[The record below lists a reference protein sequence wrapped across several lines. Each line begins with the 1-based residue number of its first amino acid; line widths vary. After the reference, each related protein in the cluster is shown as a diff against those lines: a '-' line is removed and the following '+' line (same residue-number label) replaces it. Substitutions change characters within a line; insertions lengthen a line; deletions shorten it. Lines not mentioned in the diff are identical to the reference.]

1 MTISVW
7 RYSHFALAVSSFLFM
22 ALAAVT
28 GIILAFEPV
37 ATSIPSYKSPQFEQV
52 TLAQSIPVLQRSF
65 TEITDLKVDDHDFVL
80 VKGIDSTGNEIE
92 AYVDPA
98 TGKVLGKPTKQSA
111 FFEWV
116 TALHRSLFL
125 HDTGRF
131 MIGITAFLLMLITV
145 SGIALVIQRQRG
157 LKRFFARIVKDH
169 FAQYYHVLLGRL
181 SLLPILLIALTGT
194 WMFLVRFGVFEEGK
208 VEHHTANLEFRSAP
222 VVQLPAMPLLQ
233 SIRLADVE
241 SIGFPFSPDA
251 EDYFTLKLK
260 DREILFNQVT
270 GEVLSEV
277 PYSNTSL
284 LSRWSM
290 AWHTGRASNVWA
302 VILAIAAANI
312 LFFIYSG
319 FAISIRRLSGRTKNK
334 YDADKARL
342 VILVGSENG
351 STRSFAKALHDQL
364 LSAGEV
370 SYLTDLNHYR
380 SFPAAEQLLVFS
392 STYGLGDAPTNANRF
407 LSLLKRY
414 PQDHPVHYA
423 VVGFGS
429 RAYPDFCQFAYE
441 VDNALISQSWA
452 TPLLEIHT
460 VADRSP
466 EDYNTW
472 LMLWSQ
478 QTGLKG
484 ISLPERFSQKP
495 GNLERWEV
503 LERTNPTHADEPFLL
518 TLKPSWR
525 SRFVSGDLLAIYPAG
540 DYRERQYSIGKVNGA
555 IQLCVKLHPQGLG
568 SNYLYRLQPGHV
580 LEGRI
585 VSNPHFQFPA
595 KASRI
600 IMVSNGTG
608 IAPFMG
614 MIEENSRKAP
624 IHLFCGFRYAASFAP
639 FKDAIERNTQA
650 GQLHSCQVA
659 YSREGG
665 QLYVRDL
672 LAQAADLVADTLAE
686 KGVILLCGS
695 LSMQHDVIEW
705 LEQLCRER
713 GLRPVSYYQSHDQ
726 ILMDCY

>member
-52 TLAQSIPVLQRSF
+52 TLAQAIPVLQRSF

-80 VKGIDSTGNEIE
+80 VKGIDSAGNAVE
-92 AYVDPA
+92 AYVDPV
-98 TGKVLGKPTKQSA
+98 TGQILGKPAKQSA

-131 MIGITAFLLMLITV
+131 IIGVTAFLLMLITV

-157 LKRFFARIVKDH
+157 LKRFFTRIVKDH

-181 SLLPILLIALTGT
+181 SLVPILLIALTGT
-194 WMFLVRFGVFEEGK
+194 WMFGVRFGLFQEGR
-208 VEHHTANLEFRSAP
+208 VEHNTANLEIHSAP
-222 VVQLPAMPLLQ
+222 AVQLSAMPLLQ
-233 SIRLADVE
+233 STRLADVE

-277 PYSNTSL
+277 RYSQTAL

-290 AWHTGRASNVWA
+290 DWHTGRVSNIWA

-319 FAISIRRLSGRTKNK
+319 FVISIRRLSGRTKNK
-334 YDADKARL
+334 YDADKARF

-351 STRSFAKALHDQL
+351 STRSFAKALHEQL

-370 SYLTDLNHYR
+370 SYLTDLNNYR
-380 SFPAAEQLLVFS
+380 SFPKAEQLLVLT
-392 STYGLGDAPTNANRF
+392 STHGLGDAPSNANRF

-414 PQDHPVHYA
+414 PQDHPVNYA

-429 RAYPDFCQFAYE
+429 HAYPDFCQFAYE
-441 VDNALISQSWA
+441 ADNALIRQAWA

-460 VADRSP
+460 VTDRSP

-484 ISLPERFSQKP
+484 IMLPERFSRKP

-503 LERTNPTHADEPFLL
+503 VAKTNPTHGDEPFLL

-525 SRFVSGDLLAIYPAG
+525 SRFVSGDLLAIYPAN
-540 DYRERQYSIGKVNGA
+540 DYRERQYSIGKVNGS

-568 SNYLYRLQPGHV
+568 SNYLYQLQAGHT

-595 KASRI
+595 KASKV

-614 MIEENSRKAP
+614 MIEENSRKVP
-624 IHLFCGFRYAASFAP
+624 THLFCGFRYAASFTP
-639 FKDAIERNTQA
+639 FRDAIEKNTQVQ
-650 GQLHSCQVA
+650 QLQSCRIA
-659 YSREGG
+659 YSREGDK
-665 QLYVRDL
+665 LYVRDL
-672 LAQAADLVADTLAE
+672 LMRAADLVAATLAE
-686 KGVILLCGS
+686 KGVIMLCGS

-705 LEQLCRER
+705 LEQLCQER
-713 GLRPVSYYQSHDQ
+713 NLHPVSYYQSHDQ
-726 ILMDCY
+726 LLMDCY